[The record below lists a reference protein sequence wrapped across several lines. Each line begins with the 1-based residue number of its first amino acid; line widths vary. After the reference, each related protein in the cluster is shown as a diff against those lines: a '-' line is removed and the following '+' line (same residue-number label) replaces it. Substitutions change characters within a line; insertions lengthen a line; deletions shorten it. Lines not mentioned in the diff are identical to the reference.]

1 MKRRYII
8 GILSVLWI
16 ISMIVAGFSIDKYI
30 DDQKE
35 ELRLELCH
43 KVKGLFEGQESGGA
57 FVTNKDGF
65 FDEAYCGYPVKHYK
79 EISIPTNIGI
89 DDILAQVKGLSQKDL
104 DEEWSKVYGDLYVL
118 YELNWGDKYPN
129 EHDDGWTINRI
140 HYTPHYPDI
149 IETNMIFPYRVGL
162 KETEWFSNT
171 YTVEQ
176 AVNEAYEFY
185 TTNEKSDY
193 SARFKKGSIRDL
205 WSKIYECENKYYS
218 IVEREKPLSWT
229 AGTPIKQPEG
239 KSYEEAQ
246 RTMPYEN
253 GWMHNGY
260 YRVFIAASQIRQYYV
275 KENEDLIR
283 EDRKELQVWWMCG
296 LTVLF
301 LIPIV
306 PLLIAEKKTEKRISE
321 TLYQRLLRLCNPKE
335 FMQNYDKEK
344 IDKANSI
351 YQALHSIDPRNE
363 EDLNSLAQRAIT
375 ELGISIID
383 SEELKSM
390 KEKANPANYMD
401 PYDAQK
407 VSLANEIYDI
417 LLKEN
422 ISFEQYKEAKEKLKN
437 L

>member
-1 MKRRYII
+1 MKRRHFIVV
-8 GILSVLWI
+8 LSVLWI
-16 ISMIVAGFSIDKYI
+16 ISIIVAGIAIDKYI
-30 DDQKE
+30 DNQRE
-35 ELRLELCH
+35 TLRLDICH
-43 KVKGLFEGQESGGA
+43 KVKALFEGQESGGA
-57 FVTNKDGF
+57 FVTNRDGF
-65 FDEAYCGYPVKHYK
+65 FDVAYSGFPVKHFK
-79 EISIPTNIGI
+79 EVSIPSRPEDNV
-89 DDILAQVKGLSQKDL
+89 DAILEGLTEKMN
-104 DEEWSKVYGDLYVL
+104 EEWEKEYGDLDVL

-162 KETEWFSNT
+162 KKTEWFSNT
-171 YTVEQ
+171 YSVEQ
-176 AVNEAYEFY
+176 AVNEAYDFY

-193 SARFKKGSIRDL
+193 SERFKKGSIRDL
-205 WSKIYECENKYYS
+205 WSRIYECENKYYS
-218 IVEREKPLSWT
+218 IAERDRPLSWT
-229 AGTPIKQPEG
+229 AGTPIKQPKG
-239 KSYEEAQ
+239 KSFEEAQ

-260 YRVFIAASQIRQYYV
+260 YRVFIAASQISQYYV
-275 KENEDLIR
+275 KENENLIL

-296 LTVLF
+296 LSVLF
-301 LIPIV
+301 LVLIIP
-306 PLLIAEKKTEKRISE
+306 LCMAEKEKKDRISE
-321 TLYQRLLRLCNPKE
+321 TLYQRLMRVCNPKE

-351 YQALHSIDPRNE
+351 YQELHGIDPRDE
-363 EDLNSLAQRAIT
+363 EALNSLAQKAIT
-375 ELGISIID
+375 ELGVSIID

-390 KEKANPANYMD
+390 KEKANPANYME
-401 PYDAQK
+401 PYDPQK
-407 VSLANEIYDI
+407 LSLANEIYDI